1 MSLGPRPGGRLKSVV
16 SAPKE
21 QRRLLLGGP
30 GPSGG
35 MVDLDENSSSDDDPV
50 TEPTRTVSDR

>member
-1 MSLGPRPGGRLKSVV
+1 MSLGPRPGGRVKSVV

-21 QRRLLLGGP
+21 QRRPLGGP

-35 MVDLDENSSSDDDPV
+35 MVDLDESSSSDDPV
-50 TEPTRTVSDR
+50 TEPTRTSSDR